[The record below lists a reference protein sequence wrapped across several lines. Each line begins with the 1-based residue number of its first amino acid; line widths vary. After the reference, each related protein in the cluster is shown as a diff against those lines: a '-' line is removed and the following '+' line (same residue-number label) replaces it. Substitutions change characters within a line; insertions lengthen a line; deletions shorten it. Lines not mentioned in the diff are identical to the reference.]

1 MGGAFGRL
9 EVVADY
15 EWEAFHQV
23 DVRRDWLIR
32 DILLVNREPVFRA
45 TGMERLDIT
54 ADSRSHMH
62 YLVKLEPAQS
72 EGPGMVPTAAST
84 EVDAIEA
91 VVREWHREEGWGVVD
106 SPQDTGWMLGPL
118 QPHPVCGIPRTWS
131 RKNGDARVRACGP
144 RRVLL
149 PCRDRHAPVGAD
161 GPYGIRSCSALPASL
176 GFTHAPCPARTLC
189 RSRGVRLRRVVRQ
202 RERSRDR
209 QCWLAGGVL

>member
-106 SPQDTGWMLGPL
+106 SPQTPGGCWVHFSHIQSAGYRELGPGRTVTL
-118 QPHPVCGIPRTWS
+118 EFEPADQDGFSYRAVTVMPR
-131 RKNGDARVRACGP
+131 
-144 RRVLL
+144 
-149 PCRDRHAPVGAD
+149 
-161 GPYGIRSCSALPASL
+161 
-176 GFTHAPCPARTLC
+176 
-189 RSRGVRLRRVVRQ
+189 
-202 RERSRDR
+202 
-209 QCWLAGGVL
+209 